1 MADRHLIG
9 PVPPTSS
16 ARTTSSG
23 SRRRALPADLL
34 RDASRRLGIM
44 SLVACGVWT
53 LGSVLGHLA
62 VQAMSH
68 GDPQWRQLSGPDAI
82 AALSVLVSLLLFS
95 YTRKDDRD
103 PESILNLG
111 LAYMVFTAFALGLTF
126 HWAPMPMNQSIS
138 PAISWIGAVVLMFA
152 AIVPS
157 TPLKT
162 LLAGVVAVSMNPIAM
177 WVARARGIWNFES
190 PTDALLM
197 HYPDYLLL
205 GVAVVISH
213 VVTGL
218 GQQVAKARE
227 MGSYQLGELLG
238 RGGMGEVYHAT
249 HRMLA
254 RPAAIKLIRPEMVGG
269 SDPATAQLA
278 VTRFRREAEA
288 AASLR
293 SPHTVEL
300 YDFGVT
306 NDQTLYFV
314 MELLE
319 GLNLESLVR
328 RHGPLPAGRA
338 VHILRQVCASL
349 EEAHVRGL
357 VHRDIKPANI
367 HVGRLGLVYDFVKV
381 LDFGLVKPI
390 TDGPL
395 EHSLSTQGGMVIGTP
410 GYMAPETALSAKV
423 DGRADLYSLGCVA
436 YYLLTGR
443 QVFEGDTV
451 MQVFAQHLQTAPTP
465 PSERGPATVP
475 PDLERLV
482 LSCLAKNPEDRP
494 QSAAALDR
502 QLALVDVEAWTD
514 DHAQQW
520 WAATKASSSVLDEHA
535 ETRLGGA
542 RIQERVR
549 LAWRLTCARLPRRLS
564 ARTNDSSGQ
573 SADALLWSDA
583 AELPFSRLL
592 CRSILLAA
600 LPVLGHPER
609 LVDTEHRQQTQRPP
623 PRDLPERVKRPGTPR

>member
-1 MADRHLIG
+1 MADRPLIG
-9 PVPPTSS
+9 PVPPTTP
-16 ARTTSSG
+16 AKTASSG
-23 SRRRALPADLL
+23 GRRRALPADLL

-44 SLVACGVWT
+44 SLVGGGLWT
-53 LGSVLGHLA
+53 LGLALGHLA
-62 VQAMSH
+62 VRSMSH
-68 GDPQWRQLSGPDAI
+68 GDPQWRRLGGPDAI
-82 AALSVLVSLLLFS
+82 AALSLLASLLLFS
-95 YTRKDDRD
+95 YTRKGDRD
-103 PESILNLG
+103 PRSILNLG

-126 HWAPMPMNQSIS
+126 HWAPMPANQSIS
-138 PAISWIGAVVLMFA
+138 PEISWIGAVVLMFA

-157 TPLKT
+157 TPTKT

-177 WVARARGIWNFES
+177 WIARARGIWHFES

-238 RGGMGEVYHAT
+238 RGGMGEVYYAT

-254 RPAAIKLIRPEMVGG
+254 RPAAIKLIRPEVIGG
-269 SDPATAQLA
+269 SDSAAAQLA
-278 VTRFRREAEA
+278 VARFRREAEA
-288 AASLR
+288 AANLR

-306 NDQTLYFV
+306 DDQTLYFV

-328 RHGPLPAGRA
+328 RHGPLPAGRV

-367 HVGRLGLVYDFVKV
+367 HVGRVGLVYDFVKV

-390 TDGPL
+390 SDGTL
-395 EHSLSTQGGMVIGTP
+395 EYSLATQGGLVIGTP
-410 GYMAPETALSAKV
+410 GYMAPEIALSAKV

-451 MQVFAQHLQTAPTP
+451 MQVFAQHLQAAPTS
-465 PSERGPATVP
+465 PSQRGPCTVP
-475 PDLERLV
+475 PDLEQLV
-482 LSCLAKNPEDRP
+482 LSCLAKKPEDRP
-494 QSAAALDR
+494 QSAAELDR
-502 QLALVDVEAWTD
+502 QLAAADVEPWTD
-514 DHAQQW
+514 VHARQW
-520 WAATKASSSVLDEHA
+520 WAATHALAGDLDGNVDTHLGRHASGESD
-535 ETRLGGA
+535 TRLEVDLREA
-542 RIQERVR
+542 SVAPDR
-549 LAWRLTCARLPRRLS
+549 PN
-564 ARTNDSSGQ
+564 NDK
-573 SADALLWSDA
+573 D
-583 AELPFSRLL
+583 
-592 CRSILLAA
+592 
-600 LPVLGHPER
+600 VH
-609 LVDTEHRQQTQRPP
+609 T
-623 PRDLPERVKRPGTPR
+623 